1 MGWGCPPLRI
11 TYERESTKVALS
23 IGGNPGGH
31 TDTRIVYLSLVNPM
45 LDLERKAEGAA
56 GPEKFLRINMKKIT
70 YKSAGVDIDKA
81 NKLVADYK
89 RFARSTKTH
98 GVISDVGSFGALFR
112 PDFKKFKDPILVS
125 STDGVG
131 TKLKIAFLV
140 DKHDTVGIDLV
151 AMSANDI
158 LCSGAEGLFF
168 LDYISTGKIQSY
180 VLRDIVKGIAKGCLD
195 AGYALVGGETAEMP
209 GLYHPGEYDL
219 AGFGVGIVDR
229 REVIDGSFTKIGNI
243 VLGLESTG
251 PHSNGYSLIRK
262 VFTERELKAHS
273 KELLRPTR
281 LYAKAILGLKDK
293 VKIRGIAN
301 ITGGAFYDKIPR
313 IIPEGMAIE
322 IYKSSWRVPDIFLC
336 IKKAGNVDDKEMYRT
351 LNMGIGM
358 VAIVSREDACRS
370 KDILRKHGVNSYFI
384 GEVTKGNR
392 EVIIKR

>member
-1 MGWGCPPLRI
+1 
-11 TYERESTKVALS
+11 
-23 IGGNPGGH
+23 
-31 TDTRIVYLSLVNPM
+31 
-45 LDLERKAEGAA
+45 
-56 GPEKFLRINMKKIT
+56 MKRVT

-81 NKLVADYK
+81 NRLVADYK
-89 RFARSTKTH
+89 RFARSTKTR

-112 PDFKKFKDPILVS
+112 PDLRKFKTPILVS

-131 TKLKIAFLV
+131 TKLKIAFLA
-140 DKHDTVGIDLV
+140 DKHDTIGIDLV

-168 LDYISTGKIQSY
+168 LDYISTGKIESY
-180 VLRDIVKGIAKGCLD
+180 VLKDIVKGIAKGCLE

-209 GLYHPGEYDL
+209 GLYNAGEYDL

-229 REVIDGSFTKIGNI
+229 KDVIDGSSTKIGDI

-262 VFTERELKAHS
+262 VFSEKELKALS
-273 KELLRPTR
+273 KELLKPTR
-281 LYAKAILGLKDK
+281 LYARSVLSLKEK
-293 VKIRGIAN
+293 VKIKGIAN

-313 IIPEGMAIE
+313 IIPKGMAIE
-322 IYKSSWRVPDIFLC
+322 IYKNSWKVPEVFLR

-358 VAIVSREDACRS
+358 VLVLARRDSDKAI
-370 KDILRKHGVNSYFI
+370 DILCKAGAKAHVI
-384 GEVTKGNR
+384 GKVIKGDGKVR
-392 EVIIKR
+392 IK